1 MRLLSTERS
10 RAGFLLLSLALI
22 GGSGCIT
29 ASVISQVRSDARQRE
44 RERTEQ
50 ADSQAR
56 IAAARAAATDGDPA
70 TTVRLAQALIQ
81 PVAGVNKYDV
91 EQAVQLLDL
100 AAKQDYAPA
109 QYLLGWIYITGS
121 GDGNAVSRDSRMAT
135 PADPARGLALLK
147 QAATRACTYEGRDR
161 YTNNRKLNV
170 AIGIASVYR
179 LGTGVPQDPAQAD
192 LWRARAALH
201 CPRSYPAPLR
211 YVIGMPEPLVW
222 ARLDPNTE
230 KTRPQ
235 IAALLLAMTPEQIA
249 AAEDKERRLRQA
261 VAESERQ
268 YPAPPAEK

>member
-10 RAGFLLLSLALI
+10 RASLLLLSLALI

-29 ASVISQVRSDARQRE
+29 ASIVSQARSDANRRE
-44 RERTEQ
+44 IEKTEQ
-50 ADSQAR
+50 ARSEAR
-56 IAAARAAATDGDPA
+56 INAARAAAATGGDPA
-70 TTVRLAQALIQ
+70 AATELAQALLQ
-81 PVAGVNKYDV
+81 PVAGVTKYDV
-91 EQAVQLLDL
+91 GQAVQLLD
-100 AAKQDYAPA
+100 AAVKQDYAPA
-109 QYLLGWIYITGS
+109 QYLLGWIYITGN
-121 GDGNAVSRDSRMAT
+121 GDSVSRDSRMAT

-147 QAATRACTYEGRDR
+147 QAASRACAYAGRAR
-161 YTNNRKLNV
+161 YTGNRKLNV
-170 AIGIASVYR
+170 AADIASVYR
-179 LGTGVPQDPAQAD
+179 LGIGVPQDPEQAD

-201 CPRSYPAPLR
+201 CPRSYLAPSR
-211 YVIGMPEPLVW
+211 YVINMPEPLVW

-249 AAEDKERRLRQA
+249 AAEAKERRLRQA